1 MCLTSG
7 SSQHRSS
14 SGQDVVWGDVLSL
27 SVLLLG
33 KMKPNHGACLQ
44 HQLWALKNHGVHLG
58 FCLIEVFALIA
69 QYQRGEGAQ
78 APWVKEAGPL
88 MPHTAQSS
96 PTSWAQLQAAPL
108 GFFSA
113 LVCQRTRFKNGAKG
127 TVDTTAWGLAQ
138 QCLYTLGCG
147 CRQSGR
153 KRKCKTTWRQGK
165 RY

>member
-1 MCLTSG
+1 MRGCSVTVSIAFREDEAKPRG
-7 SSQHRSS
+7 
-14 SGQDVVWGDVLSL
+14 LSAASAL
-27 SVLLLG
+27 S
-33 KMKPNHGACLQ
+33 P
-44 HQLWALKNHGVHLG
+44 KNYGIHLG

-78 APWVKEAGPL
+78 GPWVKQAGPL

-96 PTSWAQLQAAPL
+96 PTLWAQLQAAPL

-113 LVCQRTRFKNGAKG
+113 LVCQRARFKNGAKG

-153 KRKCKTTWRQGK
+153 KRKCKTT
-165 RY
+165 